1 MQTQNK
7 KLQDNGS
14 LAHMIAWRDRKIA
27 MLQDMLEGA
36 RQKDAIYAA
45 YVTYLLSRLGKGEE
59 AEQTLRIAKA
69 DIRALCGRYEIEAE
83 DGGEDFLIILRS
95 KGEEAEPNGTRCG
108 EVADA

>member
-1 MQTQNK
+1 MQKQNK

-36 RQKDAIYAA
+36 RQRDEIYAA
-45 YVTYLLSRLGKGEE
+45 YVTYLLSRLATGSEQ
-59 AEQTLRIAKA
+59 EQTLRISKA
-69 DIRALCGRYEIEAE
+69 QIRALCGRYELEAS
-83 DGGEDFLIILRS
+83 DGGEDFLIILKR
-95 KGEEAEPNGTRCG
+95 KGEDNGTRCG